1 MPLKERW
8 ERDYGQILEKEKAYS
23 LALPVPLK
31 KKKVGVQNRLEN
43 KVLCWLVLGFAF
55 FFIHNLL

>member
-31 KKKVGVQNRLEN
+31 KKK
-43 KVLCWLVLGFAF
+43 
-55 FFIHNLL
+55 